1 MNEAKW
7 QAAEKAP
14 FIGPPA
20 LNGQKFKPLIGFAK
34 VPLSFVVACL
44 HVRCLFH
51 VVWCW
56 VCVLSLVFGL
66 MGKCERSF
74 FFYLFHFYFDNHKS
88 RWFYFVLVY
97 SVSKFS

>member
-74 FFYLFHFYFDNHKS
+74 FFYLFIFTLIIIKVVGFT
-88 RWFYFVLVY
+88 LC
-97 SVSKFS
+97 